1 MKGNQSMNIWCRLLN
16 WFQTPEIAPDDSQME
31 IPLKKIMKLKL
42 LILGLA
48 LQTAWLLGMVA
59 TQEFALAH
67 GKAILL
73 ETQPV
78 DPRDLLSGDYLMLR
92 YKISDVPTNLFSP
105 PVKNELPYGTKIF
118 VALAPGTNQ
127 FYIVTRA
134 STNEFAP
141 AASEVLL
148 KGESAGR
155 WWNATNSVRV
165 EYGIERYYIA
175 EGTGNPPVLR
185 SSTVE
190 GGHGKLTARAVVPAS
205 GHARLQQVFLDGKP
219 YEQAMKNT
227 AQ

>member
-1 MKGNQSMNIWCRLLN
+1 
-16 WFQTPEIAPDDSQME
+16 
-31 IPLKKIMKLKL
+31 MKLKL
-42 LILGLA
+42 LILVLA

-105 PVKNELPYGTKIF
+105 PVKKDLPYGTKIF
-118 VALAPGTNQ
+118 VALAPGTNE
-127 FYIVTRA
+127 FYVVARA
-134 STNEFAP
+134 STNALAP
-141 AASEVLL
+141 SSDAEVVLVG
-148 KGESAGR
+148 KSTYA
-155 WWNATNSVRV
+155 WWNATNSIHV
-165 EYGIERYYIA
+165 EYGIERYYVA

-185 SSTVE
+185 SSTAE

-219 YEQAMKNT
+219 YEQAMKDS